1 MLNEAR
7 DPVTQWK
14 AQNDHVFFFFFFL
27 NHGYHS
33 NGFPIAIKLTKL
45 TKPKSDFYPTNYV
58 PIVLV
63 NLKLNYN
70 ISLCQ
75 ESNIT
80 ENPLINVIIC
90 SSN

>member
-14 AQNDHVFFFFFFL
+14 AQNDHFFL
-27 NHGYHS
+27 NHGCHS
-33 NGFPIAIKLTKL
+33 NGFPTAIKLTKL

>member
-7 DPVTQWK
+7 DPVTRWK
-14 AQNDHVFFFFFFL
+14 AQNDHFFFL
-27 NHGYHS
+27 TTVIIP
-33 NGFPIAIKLTKL
+33 NGFSTAFKLTKL

-63 NLKLNYN
+63 KLKLNYN
-70 ISLCQ
+70 ISLYQ

-90 SSN
+90 SLN